1 MGAQEVL
8 FVPALLMEITFE
20 VIQETEGSYVAA
32 CYSEN
37 IYTEGS
43 SLEELHDNITSAID
57 IRFRGR
63 AKPSP
68 SAVRL
73 MVFRE

>member
-1 MGAQEVL
+1 
-8 FVPALLMEITFE
+8 MEITFE
-20 VIQETEGSYVAA
+20 VIQETEGTYVAA

-37 IYTEGS
+37 IYTDGA

-57 IRFRGR
+57 VKFRGR
-63 AKPSP
+63 VKPSP

>member
-1 MGAQEVL
+1 
-8 FVPALLMEITFE
+8 MEITFE
-20 VIQETEGSYVAA
+20 VIQQSEGSFVAA

-43 SLEELHDNITSAID
+43 SLEELHENIVSAMD
-57 IRFRGR
+57 VRFQGR
-63 AKPSP
+63 TKPEH

-73 MVFRE
+73 MLFRE

>member
-1 MGAQEVL
+1 
-8 FVPALLMEITFE
+8 MEITFE

-63 AKPSP
+63 TKPSP

>member
-1 MGAQEVL
+1 
-8 FVPALLMEITFE
+8 

-37 IYTEGS
+37 IYTEGV
-43 SLEELHDNITSAID
+43 SLEELHDNIVSAINLK
-57 IRFRGR
+57 FRGR
-63 AKPSP
+63 AKPEP

-73 MVFRE
+73 LMFRE

>member
-1 MGAQEVL
+1 
-8 FVPALLMEITFE
+8 MEITFE
-20 VIQETEGSYVAA
+20 VIQQVEGSFVAA

-43 SLEELHDNITSAID
+43 SLEELHENIVSAID
-57 IRFRGR
+57 VRFTGR
-63 AKPSP
+63 TKPDG

-73 MVFRE
+73 MLYRE

>member
-1 MGAQEVL
+1 
-8 FVPALLMEITFE
+8 MELTFE
-20 VIQETEGSYVAA
+20 VIRETEGSFVAA

-37 IYTEGS
+37 IYTEGL
-43 SLEELHDNITSAID
+43 SLEELHDNIVSAID
-57 IRFRGR
+57 VKFKGR
-63 AKPSP
+63 TKPEP

>member
-1 MGAQEVL
+1 MD
-8 FVPALLMEITFE
+8 ITFE
-20 VIQETEGSYVAA
+20 VIQEIEGSYVAA

-37 IYTEGS
+37 IYTEGA
-43 SLEELHDNITSAID
+43 SLEELHANITSAID
-57 IRFRGR
+57 VKFRGR
-63 AKPSP
+63 IKPSP